1 MTASAD
7 HPPGDGASLDA
18 GGRGARLRAPGL
30 AVYNHLVL
38 IDDGKSGPPTVQEL
52 MDRTRQGCD
61 GAVVVGEESH
71 GLLPLNF
78 GSRAGV
84 TPTPSPRRA

>member
-1 MTASAD
+1 MGHHSTPAD
-7 HPPGDGASLDA
+7 A
-18 GGRGARLRAPGL
+18 ARVFAECAPGL

-52 MDRTRQGCD
+52 MDRTRQGYD